1 MYKGQAWIT
10 PDTPTLVDIP
20 KGAQVFPDVDELDLS
35 SFDISDLHSPTFSP
49 SNISSAKNNTIVVND
64 YSRLERRIDTTNN
77 LLLKSIKQQRE
88 DANNRDFGNYKRWK
102 LS

>member
-1 MYKGQAWIT
+1 M
-10 PDTPTLVDIP
+10 
-20 KGAQVFPDVDELDLS
+20 FPDVDELDLS

-49 SNISSAKNNTIVVND
+49 SNISSAKNSTIVVND
-64 YSRLERRIDTTNN
+64 YSRLEKRIDTTNN

-88 DANNRDFGNYKRWK
+88 DANNRDFENYKRWK